1 MDDDDEKEYYEP
13 RISKEDI
20 KLHISGTILSMV
32 NVNFEDPQIEM
43 LKQSLV
49 KSEENL
55 IDDALDL
62 MVDEIF
68 DTYALSNKDDGLNFE
83 EWSQW
88 FTSLDG
94 INEMLMTPA

>member
-1 MDDDDEKEYYEP
+1 
-13 RISKEDI
+13 
-20 KLHISGTILSMV
+20 
-32 NVNFEDPQIEM
+32 M

-68 DTYALSNKDDGLNFE
+68 DSYALSNKDDGLNYE
-83 EWSQW
+83 EWSHW

>member
-1 MDDDDEKEYYEP
+1 
-13 RISKEDI
+13 
-20 KLHISGTILSMV
+20 
-32 NVNFEDPQIEM
+32 M

-83 EWSQW
+83 EWYNW